1 MAMKITFT
9 KQLSMRKVAV
19 CLLLPLAG
27 SIFFYGWIS
36 FAIVFLSVLTCLV
49 TEWLFVRKEG
59 GKVSE
64 AVLVTG
70 LLFGL
75 ILPPTIPF
83 YMVVLGAFF
92 AITFGKMA
100 FGGFGA
106 NVFNPAMVGRAFIYI
121 TFPVHMTARWVPA
134 ANFIDFPAGF
144 LTWRFLPHL
153 ENISAITTA
162 TPSDAYRSGAEV
174 LPSIWQLFLGNIN
187 GTFEKL
193 GETVFIGGGSL
204 GEMSAIL
211 ILVGGL
217 YLVFTKI
224 AKWRIV
230 VSFFT
235 IYAVVQMF
243 FHHLVPGRAPGLLYG
258 ILSGGAFLGGFFMVT
273 DPVTAPKTKGG
284 QYIYGSLIALST
296 NIIRTFSLFAGGLMF
311 SILIGNMFS
320 PLIDHG
326 MRQIQKRRKA

>member
-1 MAMKITFT
+1 MALKITFQ
-9 KQLSMRKVAV
+9 KQLPMRKVAA
-19 CLLLPLAG
+19 CLLLPLLG

-36 FAIVFLSVLTCLV
+36 FAIVFLSVLTCIV

-83 YMVVLGAFF
+83 YMVVLGAVF

-121 TFPVHMTARWVPA
+121 TFPVHMTARWIPA
-134 ANFIDFPAGF
+134 ADFIDFPAG
-144 LTWRFLPHL
+144 LATWRFLPLL

-162 TPSDAYRSGAEV
+162 TPSHAYRSSAEV
-174 LPSIWQLFLGNIN
+174 LPSLWQLFLGNIN

-204 GEMSAIL
+204 GEMSVIL
-211 ILVGGL
+211 ILIGGL

-235 IYAVVQMF
+235 VYAVVQMF
-243 FHHLVPGRAPGLLYG
+243 LHYLVPGRVPGLLYG
-258 ILSGGAFLGGFFMVT
+258 MLSGGTILGGFFMVT

-284 QYIYGSLIALST
+284 QYVYGSLIAFST

-326 MRQIQKRRKA
+326 MRQIKKRRKA